1 MSLIFPSTPTDHG
14 LALLAG
20 AGVALLGGLVAI
32 RWVGPQGFMDV
43 PRGRHSHEAPTPR
56 TGGIVLFAALLVGYL
71 LGFKRLDLQPEQWVG
86 IFALAAVGIVDDR
99 YGLRARYKAVAGLLI
114 AGLVAAPAAYRVVE
128 AQPSLQL
135 FGALP
140 LPPVWAVA
148 FSLLVLLYWFIPQA
162 MNLIDGA
169 NGLALGYGLVVLGA
183 LALAGRP
190 LSFCAGVLLGLLAL
204 NWPRAR
210 HFLGDSGSTVLGLLL
225 ALEVKR
231 AVGLVNPDL
240 VLWVFA
246 YPIVD
251 VGMVVAIRILTGRA
265 LGQGDRS
272 HLHHQWIDRFPRWR
286 ALAVPWLW
294 LQAAL
299 CASAVLVRGWG
310 WALPVFGLSL
320 LVAQALVFITQAV
333 LTPREEEPE
342 ALAFQTV
349 PLEDDEDPP
358 RPSGDDFFAA

>member
-1 MSLIFPSTPTDHG
+1 MPLTLPSTPADHG

-20 AGVALLGGLVAI
+20 AGVALLGGLAAI
-32 RWVGPQGFMDV
+32 RWIGPMGFMDL

-56 TGGIVLFAALLVGYL
+56 TGGIVLVAALLAGYF
-71 LGFKRLDLQPEQWVG
+71 LGFKRLGLRPEQWVG
-86 IFALAAVGIVDDR
+86 LFALAAVGLVDDR
-99 YGLRARYKAVAGLLI
+99 YGLRARYKAVAGLLV

-135 FGALP
+135 FGSLP
-140 LPPVWAVA
+140 LPPVWPVA
-148 FSLLVLLYWFIPQA
+148 FALLVLLYWFIPQA

-169 NGLALGYGLVVLGA
+169 NGLALGYGLVVLGV
-183 LALAGRP
+183 LALAGHP
-190 LSFCAGVLLGLLAL
+190 LGFCAGVLLGLLAL

-210 HFLGDSGSTVLGLLL
+210 HFLGDTGSTVLGLLL

-251 VGMVVAIRILTGRA
+251 VATVVAIRVLTGRA

-272 HLHHQWIDRFPRWR
+272 HLHHQWMDRFPRWR

-310 WALPVFGLSL
+310 WALPVLGLSL
-320 LVAQALVFITQAV
+320 LVAQALVFIVQAM
-333 LTPREEEPE
+333 LTPREAEPE
-342 ALAFQTV
+342 VLAFKPV
-349 PLEDDEDPP
+349 PVEEDDKP
-358 RPSGDDFFAA
+358 PSGDDYFAA